1 MITVNIF
8 SKIPG
13 EVNKFLSHFYNTN
26 LSLDTA
32 LSWNKNYA
40 NPIEITELIGTF
52 IDNIDDYS
60 LNMWISLDKGIYL
73 HVTEH
78 NADDIIK
85 YLYERFPY

>member
-1 MITVNIF
+1 MITVYIF

-40 NPIEITELIGTF
+40 NPIEITEIIGTF